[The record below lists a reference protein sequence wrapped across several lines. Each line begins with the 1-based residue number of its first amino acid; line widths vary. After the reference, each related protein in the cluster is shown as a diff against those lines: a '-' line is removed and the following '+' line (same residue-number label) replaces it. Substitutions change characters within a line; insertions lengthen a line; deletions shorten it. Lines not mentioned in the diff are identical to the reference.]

1 MSCVINVGGAV
12 RGNTFCAFVFAALS
26 ISAVTLQ
33 FYLLEEL
40 SQHQV
45 GERPCITSQFPLTHR
60 CELEAWKD
68 RHRVFQA
75 EMSPAL
81 RYFTAMGNC
90 PREATE
96 NPVNSMYSSSSWDHQ
111 TLYICDYRNTP
122 VCHPFLLLSILHFVW
137 FSSLLIVPSYLGF
150 LDVGREGLFFVTD
163 LLQHYCNS
171 LLLSKV
177 LRNVLGVQI
186 PCEIAYQLLSWNPL
200 NSFTLFPLALRSP
213 HIMTRAVKNL
223 WNSGWLTSAVI
234 SSGNLKWRLHT
245 VLPQMGLGA
254 MLAHI
259 SAMIILSAL
268 DCGDIFYFISSRLWK
283 TVEIK
288 TPAFF
293 PL

>member
-1 MSCVINVGGAV
+1 MSCVINIGGAV

-150 LDVGREGLFFVTD
+150 LVVVVVVFFKG
-163 LLQHYCNS
+163 Y
-171 LLLSKV
+171 
-177 LRNVLGVQI
+177 
-186 PCEIAYQLLSWNPL
+186 
-200 NSFTLFPLALRSP
+200 
-213 HIMTRAVKNL
+213 
-223 WNSGWLTSAVI
+223 
-234 SSGNLKWRLHT
+234 
-245 VLPQMGLGA
+245 
-254 MLAHI
+254 
-259 SAMIILSAL
+259 
-268 DCGDIFYFISSRLWK
+268 
-283 TVEIK
+283 
-288 TPAFF
+288 
-293 PL
+293 